1 MKELLKNITEVYK
14 KNHLDDLNG
23 VVNEKK
29 LLFLYALYH
38 YYYGDDD
45 SILDVKERCHFTQEF
60 SNFAQGFF
68 EESIYDEKIID
79 VLIPYYVDKDNGEAF
94 DIGQIRFRLTQTQ
107 SMVSQIKNK
116 VISSSQSMILRDYWN
131 PDGNEKLILKVITNY
146 KPDYDEKNKYRDLIQ
161 KLTPM
166 YEEIRFEIVFG
177 DEIEEE
183 ISQLTSDKKNVE
195 YGELT
200 IDKEN
205 NYLSY
210 GEEGSVI
217 VNISALSLKENFN
230 KYGKAGLFAQNLRFY
245 VADKKVDVGIE
256 HTIREKGQ
264 NFWYYNNG
272 IIIVCDD
279 YRINGKTLSLQN
291 YSIVNGG
298 QTTRMIGNIPFSN
311 DFMISCKVIRNKYK
325 NNLEE
330 NAKFVSEIAEASNT
344 QKPIN
349 STDLIANRY
358 EQRYLKQR
366 LSENG
371 IFMQIKR
378 GDLALAN
385 VKENYPEVWQK
396 TKSDELGQIIYA
408 TICQKPGTAR
418 SSKDS
423 IFSDKKKYASVF
435 GNPNYDLDMLKDL
448 LFIRSHY
455 KKWASEVSKDDDA
468 DEVKKGLVK
477 NGFYFFAATIM
488 LIAKFAYSKDLTDS
502 LKSIGINSKKGSYI
516 ISQRTFNHRIFNDEY
531 DALKKRMYELFE
543 LICDKYIVREYKKLK
558 DIKTDLVYSNFT
570 KTDKNYI
577 TSIATSVYDDFAY
590 AINPRVLGAISPLFY
605 QETEAD
611 KLETKDMVE
620 DAIDSFDAQPIEDDE
635 VTDLIAVE
643 LKEKLKE
650 FRTKEFKARG
660 LKAYDIFTNKEL
672 DALVLLRPKTVGE
685 ILQFSCFKNHPRLKA
700 KQYGQQIVN
709 IINDVCGE
717 KK

>member
-1 MKELLKNITEVYK
+1 MNDLLKNITEVYK
-14 KNHLDDLNG
+14 KNNLTDLNG
-23 VVNEKK
+23 AVNEKK

-38 YYYGDDD
+38 YYYGDEDC
-45 SILDVKERCHFTQEF
+45 ILDVKERCYYTKEF
-60 SNFAQGFF
+60 NNYAQGFF
-68 EESIYDEKIID
+68 EESVYDEKIVD
-79 VLIPYYVDKDNGEAF
+79 VLIPYYIDENNGEVF
-94 DIGQIRFRLTQTQ
+94 DIGKIKFMLNQTQ

-116 VISSSQSMILRDYWN
+116 VITSNQSIILRDYWN

-210 GEEGSVI
+210 GDEGSVI
-217 VNISALSLKENFN
+217 VNISALSLKSNFL
-230 KYGKAGLFAQNLRFY
+230 KYGKSGLFAQNLRFY

-279 YRINGKTLSLQN
+279 YRINGKTLSLHN

-298 QTTRMIGNIPFSN
+298 QTTRMIGSIPFSK
-311 DFMISCKVIRNKYK
+311 DFLISCKVIKNKYK
-325 NNLEE
+325 ENAEE

-358 EQRYLKQR
+358 EQRYLKQK

-371 IFMQIKR
+371 VFLQIKR

-385 VKENYPEVWQK
+385 VKENYPEPWQK
-396 TKSDELGQIIYA
+396 TKSDELGQLIYA

-418 SSKDS
+418 SSKNS

-435 GNPNYDLDMLKDL
+435 GNPNYDLNLLKDL

-455 KKWASEVSKDDDA
+455 KKWSNEVIKTED
-468 DEVKKGLVK
+468 DEVKRGLVK
-477 NGFYFFAATIM
+477 NGFYFFAAAIM
-488 LIAKFAYSKDLTDS
+488 LMAKFAYSKDLTDA
-502 LKSIGINSKKGSYI
+502 LKSIGINSKKGNYI
-516 ISQRTFNHRIFNDEY
+516 ISQRTFNHRIFNDDYE
-531 DALKKRMYELFE
+531 ALKNRMYELFE
-543 LICDKYIVREYKKLK
+543 LVYDKYMYVQYDKLK
-558 DIKTDLVYSNFT
+558 SFKPDLVYSNFT

-577 TSIATSVYDDFAY
+577 TSIATIVYDDFAY
-590 AINPRVLGAISPLFY
+590 DISPRVLGAIRPLFY
-605 QETEAD
+605 QETPAD
-611 KLETKDMVE
+611 ILKTKEMVN
-620 DAIDSFDAQPIEDDE
+620 DAIENYDIQPEQEDENVDF
-635 VTDLIAVE
+635 IAEE

-650 FRTKEFKARG
+650 FRTEEYKARG
-660 LKAYDIFTNKEL
+660 IKAYDIFTNKEL
-672 DALVLLRPKTVGE
+672 ESLVLLRPKTVGE